1 MRGDILSEERDEQAG
16 EPLIEL
22 VMKGG
27 RRLAPQPTLAEIRAR
42 AAHGLERLP
51 DPLRRLE
58 PGTSYPVEVA
68 DALQR
73 LAAEVDRRLARR
85 AEDEAIG

>member
-27 RRLAPQPTLAEIRAR
+27 RRLTPQPTLAEIRAR
-42 AAHGLERLP
+42 AARGLERLP

-58 PGTSYPVEVA
+58 PGAPYPVEVA
-68 DALQR
+68 DVLQR
-73 LAAEVDRRLARR
+73 LAAEVDRRLAQQAGER
-85 AEDEAIG
+85 AIG